1 MARPYGRA
9 IYAATIPRAKST
21 QPSAAAPSRPRFLN
35 LLYQFKGLKMT
46 KSEFIAICNE
56 KTIAPAL
63 ALENDDVRQALRLDD
78 VFWLIAILDN
88 QF

>member
-1 MARPYGRA
+1 
-9 IYAATIPRAKST
+9 
-21 QPSAAAPSRPRFLN
+21 
-35 LLYQFKGLKMT
+35 MT

>member
-1 MARPYGRA
+1 MALL
-9 IYAATIPRAKST
+9 II
-21 QPSAAAPSRPRFLN
+21 LI
-35 LLYQFKGLKMT
+35 LLYKGPKMT

-63 ALENDDVRQALRLDD
+63 VLENDDVRQALRLDD

>member
-1 MARPYGRA
+1 
-9 IYAATIPRAKST
+9 
-21 QPSAAAPSRPRFLN
+21 
-35 LLYQFKGLKMT
+35 MT
-46 KSEFIAICNE
+46 KNEFCALCVE
-56 KTIAPAL
+56 KTIDPAL

>member
-1 MARPYGRA
+1 
-9 IYAATIPRAKST
+9 
-21 QPSAAAPSRPRFLN
+21 
-35 LLYQFKGLKMT
+35 MT
-46 KSEFIAICNE
+46 KNEFMALCAE
-56 KTIAPAL
+56 KTIDPAL

>member
-1 MARPYGRA
+1 
-9 IYAATIPRAKST
+9 
-21 QPSAAAPSRPRFLN
+21 
-35 LLYQFKGLKMT
+35 MT

-56 KTIAPAL
+56 KTIAPEL
-63 ALENDDVRQALRLDD
+63 ALENDDVRQALRLND